1 MTHYPA
7 RRELRRRPRR
17 ETRRRERQ
25 EELLVIRRK
34 WLRTLGRWLAKF
46 VSDIAVGLVALV
58 LATAI
63 GLAIFPVAEPAPTTA
78 PPAIVEV
85 AA

>member
-1 MTHYPA
+1 M
-7 RRELRRRPRR
+7 
-17 ETRRRERQ
+17 
-25 EELLVIRRK
+25 
-34 WLRTLGRWLAKF
+34 
-46 VSDIAVGLVALV
+46 SDIAVGLVALV